1 MKDIEAKVEVKE
13 IKRVKENDKEGTE
26 MIWVRL
32 ENEEQRRKVM
42 ENKVMEKLRGRKER
56 IANDLT

>member
-1 MKDIEAKVEVKE
+1 MKDIEAKVEVEE

>member
-1 MKDIEAKVEVKE
+1 MKDIEAKVKVEE
-13 IKRVKENDKEGTE
+13 IRRVKENDEKGTE

-32 ENEEQRRKVM
+32 ENEEQRRKIM
-42 ENKVMEKLRGRKER
+42 EKKVMEKLRGRKER